1 MCCATMESLT
11 GVRSNNNEEGKS
23 LANGQLAQNF
33 WLRDKDLLR
42 TYRERIIPARQKP
55 SKKRR
60 VLNMGTLTEK
70 ATVRPNISMNST
82 DMISTG
88 WRPNLQSK
96 FKISWF
102 FCLWTL
108 VNRTLCYART
118 SKILPVSKDTEHQV
132 SEDGSH
138 QQRKFC
144 NVDFPC

>member
-1 MCCATMESLT
+1 MESLT

-70 ATVRPNISMNST
+70 ATVRPNTSMNST

-96 FKISWF
+96 FKISF
-102 FCLWTL
+102 FFASGHL
-108 VNRTLCYART
+108 
-118 SKILPVSKDTEHQV
+118 
-132 SEDGSH
+132 
-138 QQRKFC
+138 
-144 NVDFPC
+144 